1 VSANPPLA
9 AGAPRRAR
17 IGRSLHRRFVAGVT
31 LAAALFALVAGGLA
45 YRLGAQ
51 RAEHAA
57 RATVASL
64 EAAVAKTAAIGV
76 YAHDAVLTHEVVDGI
91 TRNPLVLRAEIVD
104 AQGHAL
110 PQAAGGKPAAAE
122 RAAAAEVA
130 LELSSPFDAGEKI
143 GALRVDV
150 DPDELG
156 SIARREAWTF
166 AALMAAQ
173 SLLVALVVA
182 IAGAR
187 LVSRPIVRLAR
198 TLESMP
204 PGSAGRLTVPAGHA
218 ADEIG
223 ILVRSANDLLAAN
236 AQALQRERELR
247 MDIEAMEAQYRQIF
261 DSTSAGIFV
270 LDREGRLINGN
281 PTVLRL
287 VGREMSDM
295 RQLRGQ
301 DFLGRVFVRPE
312 RVRALI
318 EESARRGE
326 TMSADLELL
335 AASGESRWAHCLV
348 SVQDGGTHPAVDDV
362 VAGGGI
368 IEGVLY
374 DITERKR
381 AERDVR
387 RRAERDALTGALNRA
402 ATEEAIDRFIAQGS
416 ADASM
421 SLLYLDLDGFKA
433 INDRLGHG
441 CGDRVLQ
448 QITARIRTELRRASD
463 VVGRIGGDE
472 FLILLPNDGAGDSAA
487 PQVAAAV
494 LARASQPIELDDGV
508 VVQVG
513 VSIGLAIFPRHGAT
527 RRELVHAADEAMY
540 AVKRHGK
547 NAVASALPF
556 AWDME
561 DGQQGSGL
569 RA

>member
-1 VSANPPLA
+1 MSAVGPIPGSA
-9 AGAPRRAR
+9 HPDAGRRLPWLGVR
-17 IGRSLHRRFVAGVT
+17 RSLHRRFVAGVA

-51 RAEHAA
+51 RAEGAA
-57 RATVASL
+57 RQTVASL
-64 EAAVAKTAAIGV
+64 QAAVAKTAAIAV
-76 YAHDAVLTHEVVDGI
+76 YANDTVLMHEVVDGM
-91 TRNPLVLRAEIVD
+91 TRNPLVLHAEID
-104 AQGHAL
+104 DLQGRPL
-110 PQAAGGKPAAAE
+110 PQAAGGKPVEAD
-122 RAAAAEVA
+122 RAAAAPVT
-130 LELSSPFDAGEKI
+130 LGLVSPFDATERI
-143 GALRVDV
+143 GALRVDI
-150 DPDELG
+150 DGDELG
-156 SIARREAWTF
+156 VIARREAWTF

-182 IAGAR
+182 LAGAR

-198 TLESMP
+198 ELESMP
-204 PGSAGRLTVPAGHA
+204 AGSAGRLAVPDGHDD
-218 ADEIG
+218 DEIG
-223 ILVRSANDLLAAN
+223 VLVRSANDLLAAN

-247 MDIEAMEAQYRQIF
+247 LDIEAMEAQYRQIF

-281 PTVLRL
+281 PTVLKL

-335 AASGESRWAHCLV
+335 AATGESRWAHCLV
-348 SVQDGGTHPAVDDV
+348 SVQDGGTHPAVED
-362 VAGGGI
+362 APGGGI

-381 AERDVR
+381 AESDVR
-387 RRAERDALTGALNRA
+387 RRAERDALTGTLNRA
-402 ATEEAIDRFIAQGS
+402 AIEEAIDRFLAQGGPE
-416 ADASM
+416 ASM
-421 SLLYLDLDGFKA
+421 SLLYLDLDGFKS
-433 INDRLGHG
+433 INDRHGHAS
-441 CGDRVLQ
+441 GDRVLQ
-448 QITARIRTELRRASD
+448 QVTARIRAELRRASD

-472 FLILLPNDGAGDSAA
+472 FLIVLPNDGAADTTAA
-487 PQVAAAV
+487 HVAAAV
-494 LARASQPIELDDGV
+494 LARTAQPIELDDGV

-513 VSIGLAIFPRHGAT
+513 VSIGLASYPRHGAT

-540 AVKRHGK
+540 EVKRHGK
-547 NAVASALPF
+547 NAVASAYRPF
-556 AWDME
+556 
-561 DGQQGSGL
+561 GVRSKT
-569 RA
+569 